1 MIYIV
6 NDSNFRNKKNYYS
19 FDTYFYNLYSKLCQ
33 LDSVLIAYNNYQK
46 DLNKDK
52 KIKGKFGFKNPR
64 DFDIK
69 KCKENVILHRNIMS
83 YNGDCELLFDIFD
96 YVDIHRNTMV
106 LFTNDEIY
114 YSLNKK
120 ILKYISE
127 EKINYKFYNINSRS
141 DKENESNALIRS
153 LVRDLKLSKILL

>member
-6 NDSNFRNKKNYYS
+6 NDSNFYNRREHYS
-19 FDTYFYNLYSKLCQ
+19 FDIFFFDLYNKLSQ
-33 LDSVLIAYNNYQK
+33 LDDVLIAYNNYFK
-46 DLNKDK
+46 VLNKTK
-52 KIKGKFGFKNPR
+52 RIRRKFGFKNPR

-69 KCKENVILHRNIMS
+69 KCKENVVLHRNIMS
-83 YNGDCELLFDIFD
+83 YNDDCELLFDIFD
-96 YVDIHRNTMV
+96 YVDIHDKVMV
-106 LFTNDEIY
+106 LFTNDENY

-120 ILKYISE
+120 IHEYISE
-127 EKINYKFYNINSRS
+127 EKINYKFYNINSYL